1 MLEFLAKLG
10 MAGIGVIVAII
21 VFLFLLGLAKV
32 IINVIFSVVVYIIG
46 SIGGRII
53 GKSKLVDDTVQATYL
68 SPEDQEIFN
77 NLRIH

>member
-32 IINVIFSVVVYIIG
+32 IINAIFSVVVYVIG

-53 GKSKLVDDTVQATYL
+53 GKSKLVDDTVQAPYL
-68 SPEDQEIFN
+68 STEDQEIFN
-77 NLRIH
+77 NLQIH